1 MNRKPT
7 QPIEET
13 ERSDETTSVFLPQGW
28 PRPKGYS
35 NAVVLPRGRALCISG
50 MVAWD
55 ANEQIVSSDFAEQF
69 RQALSNV
76 LECAKSAG
84 SRADCIGRLTIFV
97 ADMAAYKAARPAL
110 GRIYRSLF
118 GNHYPAMT
126 LVEVKSLLEDGAL
139 VEIEAAGVVPD

>member
-1 MNRKPT
+1 M
-7 QPIEET
+7 
-13 ERSDETTSVFLPQGW
+13 
-28 PRPKGYS
+28 
-35 NAVVLPRGRALCISG
+35 LCISG

-76 LECAKSAG
+76 LECARAAG

-97 ADMAAYKAARPAL
+97 ADMAAYKASRPAL
-110 GRIYRSLF
+110 ARIYRGLF

-126 LVEVKSLLEDGAL
+126 LVEVKSLLEEGAL